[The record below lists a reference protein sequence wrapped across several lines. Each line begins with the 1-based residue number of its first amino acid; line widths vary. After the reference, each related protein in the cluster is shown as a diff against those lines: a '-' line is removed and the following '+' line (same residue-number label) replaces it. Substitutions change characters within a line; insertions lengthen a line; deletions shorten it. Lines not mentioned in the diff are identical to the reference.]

1 LHFAAISRGGIACC
15 TAGQHKISSFRIVML
30 RFVSNITHGTSRS
43 LACAIVAIIATG
55 TTAMPATTNA
65 QSPERITEVE
75 GITEYRYENGVQLLL
90 FPDDSKP
97 QFTVNMTVLV
107 GSRHEGYGESGMA
120 HLLEHLLFKG
130 TDTFPDTPKWLKDN
144 GVLDMNGTTW
154 YDRTNY
160 YETLPASKENLEFA
174 IHMEADR
181 LINSWVKGEDLASE
195 MTVVRNEF
203 ERGENSPQTILFQR
217 IMTNAFQWH
226 NYGKSTIGNRSDIER
241 VPIDR
246 LRKFYRKYYQSDNI
260 MVVVAGKFDEAH
272 ALELCNKHFGSLV
285 RPKRELEKTY
295 TEEPTQD
302 GSRLVTLR
310 REGDVPLVGAGYHF
324 PSAGNEDFAAAQ
336 VLATILG
343 MEPAGRLYQQLVV
356 PGLASNVSTFT
367 VKAHDPG
374 MMIAMSNLPAD
385 ADLENVK
392 EKFITAIE
400 GLAEAGIDPEDVK
413 RAVRRIM
420 KTRERTFADSAKFA
434 VALSE
439 WRAYGDWR
447 LYFLHRDRLE
457 SVTAEDVKAAAEKY
471 LLPANRTM
479 GVFIPTDSPER
490 APLPGRPQLAKA
502 LDGYKGR
509 EAIAKGESFDPSP
522 ANIDQRTVVGTLD
535 SGLKFAIVPK
545 KTRGERVVL
554 RAKMHFGDL
563 ENLKGLVPAAEMLPR
578 LLQRGTKNLSFQQ
591 IKDQLDQLETTL
603 SISGGA
609 GTMSLLLQTKREHFE
624 DALNLL
630 RQVLREPLLE
640 AEQLEIVR
648 QEQITAYES
657 QLSEPTALA
666 SNALYR
672 SLYALPADDV
682 RYFPTYEEEI
692 ERYKAITISDVQ
704 KVHREYLN
712 GQHVELAIAGDVD
725 SDAVKNQLE
734 SVFGDWQ
741 ASAAYERFSMPVEPA
756 AEGSLQRIDTPG
768 KANSM
773 YMAGLLLPMQEGDDQ
788 YEAALIGNYILGG
801 GPLSSRLAD
810 TVRKEKGLSYTVRS
824 QFTANHLDP
833 RGMFMVYAISNPE
846 NNDEVISTIDEQLR
860 LLLKE
865 GPTKEEFE
873 AARDGYL
880 KKREGSRADDS
891 QLTSILVKNLETDRT
906 MSFYEQSDQRMR
918 SLGEE
923 SVTAA
928 LRNLFD
934 VDRLTGFAAGDFKA
948 AKEEK

>member
-1 LHFAAISRGGIACC
+1 
-15 TAGQHKISSFRIVML
+15 
-30 RFVSNITHGTSRS
+30 
-43 LACAIVAIIATG
+43 
-55 TTAMPATTNA
+55 
-65 QSPERITEVE
+65 
-75 GITEYRYENGVQLLL
+75 
-90 FPDDSKP
+90 
-97 QFTVNMTVLV
+97 
-107 GSRHEGYGESGMA
+107 
-120 HLLEHLLFKG
+120 
-130 TDTFPDTPKWLKDN
+130 
-144 GVLDMNGTTW
+144 
-154 YDRTNY
+154 
-160 YETLPASKENLEFA
+160 
-174 IHMEADR
+174 
-181 LINSWVKGEDLASE
+181 
-195 MTVVRNEF
+195 
-203 ERGENSPQTILFQR
+203 
-217 IMTNAFQWH
+217 
-226 NYGKSTIGNRSDIER
+226 
-241 VPIDR
+241 
-246 LRKFYRKYYQSDNI
+246 
-260 MVVVAGKFDEAH
+260 
-272 ALELCNKHFGSLV
+272 
-285 RPKRELEKTY
+285 
-295 TEEPTQD
+295 
-302 GSRLVTLR
+302 
-310 REGDVPLVGAGYHF
+310 
-324 PSAGNEDFAAAQ
+324 
-336 VLATILG
+336 
-343 MEPAGRLYQQLVV
+343 
-356 PGLASNVSTFT
+356 
-367 VKAHDPG
+367 
-374 MMIAMSNLPAD
+374 
-385 ADLENVK
+385 
-392 EKFITAIE
+392 
-400 GLAEAGIDPEDVK
+400 
-413 RAVRRIM
+413 
-420 KTRERTFADSAKFA
+420 
-434 VALSE
+434 
-439 WRAYGDWR
+439 
-447 LYFLHRDRLE
+447 
-457 SVTAEDVKAAAEKY
+457 
-471 LLPANRTM
+471 
-479 GVFIPTDSPER
+479 
-490 APLPGRPQLAKA
+490 
-502 LDGYKGR
+502 
-509 EAIAKGESFDPSP
+509 
-522 ANIDQRTVVGTLD
+522 
-535 SGLKFAIVPK
+535 
-545 KTRGERVVL
+545 
-554 RAKMHFGDL
+554 MHFGDL
-563 ENLKGLVPAAEMLPR
+563 ENLKGLVPASEMLPR
-578 LLQRGTKNLSFQQ
+578 LLQRGTKNLTFQQ
-591 IKDQLDQLETTL
+591 VKDQLDQLETTL

-609 GTMSLLLQTKREHFE
+609 GTMSLLLQTKREHFD
-624 DALNLL
+624 DALALL

-648 QEQITAYES
+648 QEQITSYES

-682 RYFPTYEEEI
+682 RYFPTYAEEI

-725 SDAVKNQLE
+725 SDAVQGQLE

-918 SLGEE
+918 SLGEQ